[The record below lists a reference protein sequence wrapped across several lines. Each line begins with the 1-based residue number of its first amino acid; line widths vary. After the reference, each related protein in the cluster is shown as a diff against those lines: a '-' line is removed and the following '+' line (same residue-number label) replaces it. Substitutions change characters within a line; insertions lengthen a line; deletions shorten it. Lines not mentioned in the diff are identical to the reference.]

1 LSFNPRNILVI
12 DFGQLG
18 DVVMSLPALRA
29 IRERFS
35 DAQISVLVG
44 KPAAEIIGMSGYA
57 NITIPVD
64 RVALRDGSKI
74 VSIARIIKLVSQVRK
89 TKYDFVIDL
98 NSLSETNLLGFLSGA
113 QHRLFSHRPGR
124 SIDYLA
130 NFKPRPPREV
140 KESHLV
146 DRYLDVLKPL
156 DIVNASR
163 IPYLKTNPIAD
174 QVVES
179 LLKKE
184 KAQSNNLLVGVFP
197 GSSQPDNRWPIE
209 RFAELSDYLVRND
222 RVRVIVFGG
231 PEERELI
238 RQHKQLFPSTTVV
251 FDQLTIPQLASA
263 LARLTLLV
271 SNDTGP
277 MHIAAAVGTTVI
289 DLLNRPTPNTY
300 VPVGDK
306 HRIMC
311 APTVRDLTVEQV
323 YRAVHETLADNRT
336 EQIFSRSD
344 QR

>member
-1 LSFNPRNILVI
+1 
-12 DFGQLG
+12 
-18 DVVMSLPALRA
+18 
-29 IRERFS
+29 
-35 DAQISVLVG
+35 
-44 KPAAEIIGMSGYA
+44 MSGYA
-57 NITIPVD
+57 NNTIPVD

-98 NSLSETNLLGFLSGA
+98 NSFSETNLLGFLSGA

-130 NFKPRPPREV
+130 NFKPRPPREI

-156 DIVNASR
+156 DIANASR

-184 KAQSNNLLVGVFP
+184 KAQSNALLVGVFP
-197 GSSQPDNRWPIE
+197 GSSHPDNRWPIE

-222 RVRVIVFGG
+222 RVRIIVFGG
-231 PEERELI
+231 PEERDLI

-251 FDQLTIPQLASA
+251 LDQLTIPQLTSA
-263 LARLTLLV
+263 LARVTLLV

-311 APTVRDLTVEQV
+311 AATVRDLTVEQV
-323 YRAVHETLADNRT
+323 YKVVHETLADNRT
-336 EQIFSRSD
+336 EQIFRRSD

>member
-1 LSFNPRNILVI
+1 
-12 DFGQLG
+12 
-18 DVVMSLPALRA
+18 MSLPALRA

-89 TKYDFVIDL
+89 NKYDFVIDL

-184 KAQSNNLLVGVFP
+184 KAQSNTLLVGVFP